1 MGLIHVRVDDR
12 LVHGIVATSWIAT
25 WNPNRI
31 ICIDKQAA
39 ENAVMKSALRI
50 ATPSSV
56 ALSVLPYEKA
66 KDNLLSGKYEE
77 NKYVIIARN
86 PITIKK
92 LIEDGV
98 KISEVTMGIVC
109 SSPERKNIINKT
121 ISLSDDE
128 VAAIKEMLSSNVK
141 VVYRFRPDDIAVD
154 FSSLLK

>member
-39 ENAVMKSALRI
+39 ENQVMKSALRI
-50 ATPSSV
+50 ATPSTI
-56 ALSVLPYEKA
+56 ALSVLPYDKA
-66 KDNLLSGKYEE
+66 KENILSGKYED

-86 PITIKK
+86 PITVCQ

-98 KISEVTMGIVC
+98 KIPEVTMGIVC
-109 SSPERKNIINKT
+109 SAQDRKTINKT
-121 ISLSDDE
+121 ISLNDDE
-128 VAAIKEMLSSNVK
+128 INAVLS
-141 VVYRFRPDDIAVD
+141 A
-154 FSSLLK
+154 L